1 MAKKKKLLPDE
12 LQIIIQEVEEK
23 ERQEDIKEARELV
36 EQFRTE
42 RTNSL
47 AYWDVRKEDKIEYFD
62 PELSYDI
69 TGYRPITKPLVLVIG
84 LYPVIS

>member
-36 EQFRTE
+36 E
-42 RTNSL
+42 
-47 AYWDVRKEDKIEYFD
+47 
-62 PELSYDI
+62 
-69 TGYRPITKPLVLVIG
+69 
-84 LYPVIS
+84 